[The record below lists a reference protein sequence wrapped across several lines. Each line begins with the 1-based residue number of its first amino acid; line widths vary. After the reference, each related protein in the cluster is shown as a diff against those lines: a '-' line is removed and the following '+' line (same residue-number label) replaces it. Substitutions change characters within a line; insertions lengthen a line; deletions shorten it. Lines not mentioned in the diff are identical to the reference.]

1 MYKVKI
7 YDSKT
12 EYFYNLIAI
21 DLNDF
26 QKLIENNYITVPA
39 DNIKK
44 TIFIGGVTEQDAV
57 NNLKVFLK
65 CFENNEFEIGGE

>member
-26 QKLIENNYITVPA
+26 QKLINSNYIVVPA
-39 DNIKK
+39 DNVKK
-44 TIFIGGVTEQDAV
+44 TIFIGGFTEQEAI

-65 CFENNEFEIGGE
+65 CFENNELDIGEE